1 MTKSKIKTEKK
12 NLQVVRSFRLSA
24 DDAQAWDEKVD
35 ASGMT
40 ASGFFRLAVME
51 NKTVVQGAKK
61 PVAKKTMTLEQ
72 KKILFLFAQQS
83 NNINQLA
90 HQVNAAHRAGKVTPD
105 LYLAVLEQLQSINTI
120 AKDWVS

>member
-1 MTKSKIKTEKK
+1 MRKPKTEKQKK
-12 NLQVVRSFRLSA
+12 NLQSMRGFRLSKE
-24 DDAQAWDEKVD
+24 DAEAWDAKVE

-40 ASGFFRLAVME
+40 SSAFFRLAVIQ
-51 NKTVVQGAKK
+51 NQTVVQAAKSK
-61 PVAKKTMTLEQ
+61 ETTLEQ
-72 KKILFLFAQQS
+72 RKILFLFAQQS

-120 AKDWVS
+120 AKGWVA